1 MYCRNC
7 GSEVHEKAIACPK
20 CGVAPLSE
28 KKFCQECG
36 GETKEIQMIC
46 VKCGVKLVNKGSGN
60 TLGANLNIDTSNLN
74 LDFGNNTKL
83 IRLICSL
90 LMFVMIFI
98 PFWLGGGGFH
108 ANGLLSSNG
117 GTSVIGVFEILVSM
131 AAIGALFVNFKWT
144 FLLGIINFILAWV
157 FLLSHESSIWSLG
170 GFLFMALAIGYS
182 VLTYSIFKES

>member
-36 GETKEIQMIC
+36 SETKENQMVC
-46 VKCGVKLVNKGSGN
+46 VKCGVKLVNKGSGS
-60 TLGANLNIDTSNLN
+60 TLGSNLSIDTSKLN

-83 IRLICSL
+83 IRLIVAV

-98 PFWLGGGGFH
+98 PFWLGYGGNY

-170 GFLFMALAIGYS
+170 GFLFMALSIGYS